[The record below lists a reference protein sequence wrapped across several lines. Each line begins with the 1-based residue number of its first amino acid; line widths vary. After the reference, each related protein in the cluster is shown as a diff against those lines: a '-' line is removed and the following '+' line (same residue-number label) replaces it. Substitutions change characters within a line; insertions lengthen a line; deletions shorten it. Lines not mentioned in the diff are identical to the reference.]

1 MIYHNG
7 AFVITTLLMFRME
20 HGMRIPMPPCTFII
34 KCINIINLRK
44 PSLVKM
50 FIGDNSTQKVVGKG
64 KINMNLIMGATHAFL
79 FHWYK
84 KLKSSLD
91 FLLNTCDF

>member
-1 MIYHNG
+1 M
-7 AFVITTLLMFRME
+7 
-20 HGMRIPMPPCTFII
+20 
-34 KCINIINLRK
+34 
-44 PSLVKM
+44 
-50 FIGDNSTQKVVGKG
+50 GDNSTQKVVGKG

-91 FLLNTCDF
+91 F